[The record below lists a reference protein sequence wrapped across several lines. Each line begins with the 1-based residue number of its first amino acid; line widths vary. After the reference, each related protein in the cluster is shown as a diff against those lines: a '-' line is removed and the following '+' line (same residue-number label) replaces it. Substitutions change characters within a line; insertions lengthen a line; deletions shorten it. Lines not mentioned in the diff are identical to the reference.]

1 MKFLPLLAFFALAP
15 FLPGS
20 KTASGS
26 AIPAQLQGVG
36 ITEHLGAPVDIRGL
50 HFTDESGK
58 PVVLSDYFRKG
69 HPVILTLVYYECPNL
84 CNLLLN
90 GLVSS
95 LRKLDWTA
103 GRQFELVT
111 VSIDPRET
119 PELARRKKATYLR
132 AYGREGAADGWH
144 FLTGQPGPIA
154 ELSSELGYRYKY
166 DARQKQ
172 FAHTSAI
179 FLLTPDG
186 KISRYLYGIEFP
198 ETNLRLGLLEAS
210 SGKIGSIVDRV
221 LLFCCSFDPKA
232 NTYTLSAWHVS
243 QIFLGSVAVG
253 LFLFLGIHWQRE
265 RSPVPRS

>member
-1 MKFLPLLAFFALAP
+1 MRKILTLGFVSLSLILSSSPSRAA
-15 FLPGS
+15 
-20 KTASGS
+20 

-36 ITEHLGAPVDIRGL
+36 ITEHPGGRVDIRSL
-50 HFTDESGK
+50 HFTDENGK
-58 PVVLSDYFRKG
+58 PVALSDYFRKG

-103 GRQFELVT
+103 GHQFEIVT

-132 AYGREGAADGWH
+132 SYGRPGASDGWH
-144 FLTGQPGPIA
+144 FLTGQAEPIA
-154 ELSSELGYRYKY
+154 ALSSQLGYQYKY
-166 DARQKQ
+166 DAKQKQ

-198 ETNLRLGLLEAS
+198 EKNLRLGLLEAS
-210 SGKIGSIVDRV
+210 NGRIGSIVDRV

-232 NTYTLSAWHVS
+232 NTYTLSAWRVS
-243 QIFLGSVAVG
+243 QVFLGSVAVA
-253 LFLFLGIHWQRE
+253 LFLFLAIFWRRE
-265 RSPVPRS
+265 KHPAAP